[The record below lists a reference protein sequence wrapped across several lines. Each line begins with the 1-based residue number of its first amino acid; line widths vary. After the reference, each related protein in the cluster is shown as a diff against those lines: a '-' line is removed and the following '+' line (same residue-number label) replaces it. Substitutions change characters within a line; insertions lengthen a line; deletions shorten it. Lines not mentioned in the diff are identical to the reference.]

1 MIIGTSLIKFQ
12 LESTR
17 FLVFENIK
25 KIKINNMILKGFQ
38 LNKSQIL
45 TFNSNENI
53 SIRLLTLEDIDVYS
67 TDAMEENNIISFTKT
82 ENLEIQK
89 FNIKNI
95 QMVPIENQF

>member
-1 MIIGTSLIKFQ
+1 
-12 LESTR
+12 
-17 FLVFENIK
+17 
-25 KIKINNMILKGFQ
+25 
-38 LNKSQIL
+38 L

-95 QMVPIENQF
+95 QMVPIEN